1 MEKFDQE
8 NIYVKH
14 IELSPNLRDDL
25 NNELNRYGLNEVWN
39 LLCFKR
45 KNFFTENYYNF
56 HIDYSPGGDIVH
68 SSIVIPVEGCEGTHM
83 YWATGDYNVE
93 LLTLEDGRTTY
104 ARPKWKSVPRITHR
118 IEIND
123 MPMLTKVDVP
133 HNVTSKLDSSYR
145 TILSVRIKGNPT
157 FDDVVRNI
165 SL

>member
-8 NIYVKH
+8 NIYIKH
-14 IELSPNLRDDL
+14 IELSPNLLCDL
-25 NNELNRYGLNEVWN
+25 NSELKSYGLDEVWN

-45 KNFFTENYYNF
+45 KNFFTENYNV
-56 HIDYSPGGDIVH
+56 HIDYSQGGDIVH

-83 YWATGDYNVE
+83 YWTTGDYNVE
-93 LLTLEDGRTTY
+93 LLKLEDGHSTY
-104 ARPKWKSVPRITHR
+104 ARPKWKSVPNIAQR

-123 MPMLTKVDVP
+123 IPMLTKVDVP
-133 HNVTSKLDSSYR
+133 HSVTSRVDGSYR

-157 FDDVVRNI
+157 FNDVVRNI